1 MVDCAI
7 EYLPNRYS
15 RKDIHPERN
24 FLFLNES
31 ITTVTPD
38 GKIYVMGGQ
47 FYNKH
52 SNLTYNLLIPNK
64 NQNS

>member
-1 MVDCAI
+1 MIDSAV
-7 EYLPNRYS
+7 EYLPNWYF
-15 RKDIHPERN
+15 RKSHPERN

-52 SNLTYNLLIPNK
+52 SNLTYSLVLPSK
-64 NQNS
+64 NQSY